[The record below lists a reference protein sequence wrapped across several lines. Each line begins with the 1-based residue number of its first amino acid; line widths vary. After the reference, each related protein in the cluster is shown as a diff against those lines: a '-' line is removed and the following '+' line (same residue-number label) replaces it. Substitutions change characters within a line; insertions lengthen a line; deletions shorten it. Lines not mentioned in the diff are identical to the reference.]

1 MMRAKKCDRC
11 GKFYDHYA
19 RKSRFGGGCKVS
31 DLLLLVDHNQNE
43 TCFPREIYD
52 LYPACTREFDTFLHG
67 GAVSDAEKREV

>member
-31 DLLLLVDHNQNE
+31 DLLL
-43 TCFPREIYD
+43 
-52 LYPACTREFDTFLHG
+52 PASCVAKMDG
-67 GAVSDAEKREV
+67 GDNNAAD